1 LIPRAFFSRVEGKKG
16 NYLVKTNGIWF
27 GFLRTTT
34 AAALALSMLVPA
46 AAQTRRQA
54 PQKSGGAATSPAPP
68 RAGAGQVAGQVATA
82 EPPVD
87 LTKLVPSPRS
97 KALGAAYA
105 SGSLPSPAPLPAGSV
120 EQQAAALAARLGA
133 GDEGSVPALYAAVL
147 ASGFGVREQG
157 GGVRRPADG
166 AGQGLAFEAWQLATT
181 AKLYGD
187 GYAVGLGRVA
197 AALAVA
203 EPGFAGAPFGEM
215 LVEDVRRAALS
226 ENRATRFW
234 ALFVVEL
241 GRQAEQ
247 PYDLLGDDDLSRVR
261 LDAVQLSFI
270 LTRLAADLHVL
281 SKKGQP
287 AARTES
293 RRRDGV
299 RFAAASYGDTPGR
312 ATRAPFTF
320 TRASFGRET
329 PAAAPAVVQE
339 AGAAAAQ
346 PCQLNEIESIILDY
360 NATATTT
367 AFGSLMGYLEGKG
380 VGAAGKWAGLAG
392 KANVVLT
399 LLKFLATY
407 AAVNAEVT
415 LDGGMLTRTKTTR
428 DGERRMLTAKLV
440 IDTGKWQALNCLRPA
455 LNAAGLDFSLPGSG
469 AMAGVRVQWRLV
481 AGGDTRGYLGRA
493 WHTASNLDR
502 ILEGKAV
509 GNDGGAVV
517 YLDTAAGATRAED
530 KHHYNYT
537 DDNGESK
544 IPAVGHAQE
553 KDLSKE
559 KLKVV
564 YKPLGVKVEIQ
575 IKTMKIKDA
584 KGAAGTLGDLAGNVL
599 AALTGDLW
607 GAGVGLGAETAY
619 RANWYPSKEF
629 YFPVKDWAPCD
640 GGWRGT
646 VDVVQELR
654 EDVAETKRDP
664 VSGQTTI
671 HTSTRIHAYAA
682 KVTVAPGAEEGA
694 LKTSA
699 VAGLSDRTYS
709 FESTMFYEHCGDSR
723 RLFTNDG
730 RWTKYVEGNT
740 VEADP
745 NFNVNEKAPGLFNLS
760 VGIGGF
766 TAAYTDRQQVS
777 FKNHCEEYC
786 DHKPSDETT
795 KGEESVERV
804 AVMLEDLKADP
815 EDPNTLK
822 GTRTFDEM
830 GFKITVT
837 WNLTRCQ

>member
-1 LIPRAFFSRVEGKKG
+1 MILRAFFSRVGERRE
-16 NYLVKTNGIWF
+16 NYLVMTNGMWLR
-27 GFLRTTT
+27 FLRTTT
-34 AAALALSMLVPA
+34 AAALSLLTLVPAA

-54 PQKSGGAATSPAPP
+54 PQKRGGGETTPAAT
-68 RAGAGQVAGQVATA
+68 RAGSAQGSTA
-82 EPPVD
+82 EPSVD
-87 LTKLVPSPRS
+87 VTKLVPSPKS

-105 SGSLPSPAPLPAGSV
+105 AGSLPSPAPLPAGSV
-120 EQQAAALAARLGA
+120 EEQAAALAARLSA

-157 GGVRRPADG
+157 DGVRRPSDG
-166 AGQGLAFEAWQLATT
+166 AGQGLVFEAWQVATT

-187 GYAVGLGRVA
+187 GYAVGLGRLS

-203 EPGFAGAPFGEM
+203 EPGFEGAPFAEM

-247 PYDLLGDDDLSRVR
+247 PYDLLSGDDLSRVR

-281 SKKGQP
+281 SKKGQS
-287 AARTES
+287 AALPES
-293 RRRDGV
+293 PRRRGGV
-299 RFAAASYGDTPGR
+299 RFVAASYGEPAR
-312 ATRAPFTF
+312 RETRDAFTF
-320 TRASFGRET
+320 TRASFARE
-329 PAAAPAVVQE
+329 APAPSGTQE
-339 AGAAAAQ
+339 TGAAAAQ

-380 VGAAGKWAGLAG
+380 VAAAGKWAGLTG

-415 LDGGMLTRTKTTR
+415 LDGGMLTRTKTTQA
-428 DGERRMLTAKLV
+428 GERRMLTARLA

-469 AMAGVRVQWRLV
+469 ALSGVRVQWRLI
-481 AGGDTRGYLGRA
+481 AGGDTRGYWGRV
-493 WHTASNLDR
+493 WHTASNVDR

-509 GNDGGAVV
+509 ENDGGAVV
-517 YLDTAAGATRAED
+517 YLDTAAGAARAED

-544 IPAVGHAQE
+544 IPAVGHAQA

-559 KLKVV
+559 RLKAV

-575 IKTMKIKDA
+575 IKTMKIKDG
-584 KGAAGTLGDLAGNVL
+584 KGAAGTLGDLAGNAL

-619 RANWYPSKEF
+619 RAGWYPSKEF
-629 YFPVKDWAPCD
+629 FFPVRDWAPCD

-654 EDVAETKRDP
+654 ENVAETKRDP
-664 VSGQTTI
+664 VSGQTRV
-671 HTSTRIHAYAA
+671 HTSTRIYGYKA
-682 KVTVAPGAEEGA
+682 KVSVAPGAEEGV
-694 LKTSA
+694 LKGSA
-699 VAGLSDRTYS
+699 VASLSDHTYS

-745 NFNVNEKAPGLFNLS
+745 NFNVNEKSPGLFNLS
-760 VGIGGF
+760 VGIGSF
-766 TAAYTDRQQVS
+766 AATYTDRQQVS
-777 FKNHCEEYC
+777 YKNHCEEYC

-795 KGEESVERV
+795 KGEETVDRV
-804 AVMLEDLKADP
+804 AVMLEDIKADP

-822 GTRTFDEM
+822 GSRTFDEM

-837 WNLTRCQ
+837 WNLTRCR